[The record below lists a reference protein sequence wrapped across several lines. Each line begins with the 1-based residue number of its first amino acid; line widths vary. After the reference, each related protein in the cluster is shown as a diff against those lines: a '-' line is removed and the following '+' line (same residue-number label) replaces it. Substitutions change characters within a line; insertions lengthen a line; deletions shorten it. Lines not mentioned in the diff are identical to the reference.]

1 MPELP
6 EVEALAVFLRE
17 NASGRVVARAEAA
30 SFAVLKT
37 FDPPLSA
44 LSGRTITD
52 VTRHGK
58 FLDLR
63 CTDGT
68 GDLHLV
74 MHLARAGWLRWRTD
88 IPEKPLRPGKSPLAF
103 RLVLEDATGFDLTEA
118 GTQKRLAVY
127 LVRDPAD
134 VPGVATLGPEPLADD
149 FTVDAL
155 AAILAGRRTQIKG
168 VLRDQHIIAGIGN
181 AYSDEV
187 LHAAKM
193 SPFKLA
199 SSFTPEEVAVLH
211 EAIVATLTDAVK
223 RSAGL
228 AAADLKGEKKTGLR
242 VHAKTG
248 QACPVCGDTI
258 REVSFAD
265 SSLQYCPTCQTGGKP
280 LADRRMSRLL
290 KLPPSGGAADRVT
303 PADKVD
309 IGRRHAR
316 RDPGLELDLG
326 QRRGHQ
332 LQAVRAPRRVPRGGA
347 LVDRLGGGAR
357 LGATRVG
364 QPGEVDLQGD
374 ARFLHG
380 QSGLRG
386 ERGDDVTLGGL
397 VEFPPEGGRFVVAP
411 TRHRRRQQVA
421 DARSFP
427 SCHRCHASPPCMNSR
442 RQTMWIMRSTQP

>member
-17 NASGRVVARAEAA
+17 NASGRVIARAEAA

-44 LSGRTITD
+44 LSGRTITGIS
-52 VTRHGK
+52 RHGK

-63 CTDGT
+63 CTDGSGAGAAGA

-103 RLVLEDATGFDLTEA
+103 RLVLEDGTGFDLTEA

-187 LHAAKM
+187 LHVAKM

-211 EAIVATLTDAVK
+211 AAIVTTLTEAVK

-242 VHAKTG
+242 VHGKTG
-248 QACPVCGDTI
+248 QPCPACGDTV

-265 SSLQYCPTCQTGGKP
+265 SSLQYCATCQTGGKP

-290 KLPPSGGAADRVT
+290 K
-303 PADKVD
+303 
-309 IGRRHAR
+309 
-316 RDPGLELDLG
+316 
-326 QRRGHQ
+326 
-332 LQAVRAPRRVPRGGA
+332 
-347 LVDRLGGGAR
+347 
-357 LGATRVG
+357 
-364 QPGEVDLQGD
+364 
-374 ARFLHG
+374 
-380 QSGLRG
+380 
-386 ERGDDVTLGGL
+386 
-397 VEFPPEGGRFVVAP
+397 
-411 TRHRRRQQVA
+411 
-421 DARSFP
+421 
-427 SCHRCHASPPCMNSR
+427 
-442 RQTMWIMRSTQP
+442 